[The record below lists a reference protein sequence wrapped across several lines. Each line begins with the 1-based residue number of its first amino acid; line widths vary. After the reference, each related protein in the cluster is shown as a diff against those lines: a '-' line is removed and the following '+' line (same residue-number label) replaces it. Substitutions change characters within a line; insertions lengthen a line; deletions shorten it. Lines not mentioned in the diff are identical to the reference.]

1 MKRWYA
7 VILFVLLL
15 MVLAGCP
22 LRYGS
27 KEYGFAREV
36 AEQERQVRMQVVQT
50 AQGYLGYKE
59 SDGSHKKIID
69 RYNSQE
75 VLPVNY
81 AVQYTDKWCAT
92 FGSVVALDC
101 QLTDIIPVE
110 CGCQRQIE
118 LFQAL
123 GCWEEDDSYIPL
135 PGDYIFYDS
144 DHKGDGDCTDW
155 ADHVG
160 IVIGVCEDTIQVIE
174 GNYNKA
180 VGYRYIPIDDM
191 SIRGFGVPNYE
202 MDNLSYRYWL

>member
-1 MKRWYA
+1 MKKYISL
-7 VILFVLLL
+7 ILAFAFLLL
-15 MVLAGCP
+15 LTGCP
-22 LRYGS
+22 LQYAN
-27 KEYGFAREV
+27 KEFGFPREV
-36 AEQERQVRMQVVQT
+36 SEQERQLRLQVVQT

-69 RYNSQE
+69 RYNSQD

-118 LFQAL
+118 LFQDL

-144 DHKGDGDCTDW
+144 DHTGDGDCTDW

-191 SIRGFGVPNYE
+191 SIRGYGLPEYGK
-202 MDNLSYRYWL
+202 